1 MTTTIILLLIIIA
14 LIIALTHVIKRKPAI
29 GFNTETGTMYRFKL
43 STHSKEYYAVF
54 LNETEDGQARVCSPF
69 NWRNRAQNADGT
81 FVVDGAF
88 TVDID
93 SLYK

>member
-1 MTTTIILLLIIIA
+1 MTTIIFLA
-14 LIIALTHVIKRKPAI
+14 LIISTALNYYLSKRKPAI
-29 GFNTETGTMYRFKL
+29 GFSQQTGTMYRFKL
-43 STHSKEYYAVF
+43 SRNAKEYYAIF

-69 NWRNRAQNADGT
+69 NWRNRAQNSDGT
-81 FVVDGAF
+81 FEVDGAF